1 MSDFLKTMARQSADR
16 ASAAQGSVRSTDLD
30 LPLVPLQLGAFDVIA
45 EIKNRSP
52 SEGALAAASASRS
65 EQAVRYVDG
74 GAAAIS
80 VLTEPAQFAGE
91 LAHLEEVVRAVEH
104 SAVPVMRKDFLVD
117 PIQVLEAR
125 ATGASG
131 VLLIVTMLSEKQI
144 EDMLNCAYEH
154 GMFVLLESFDAEDL
168 QRSSALLDETRYRE
182 QAERG
187 KLLFGVNTRDLR
199 TLHVDPE
206 RLKTLG
212 PHLPQGC
219 ACVAE
224 SGLHN
229 GYDAAA
235 AAGWGYSL
243 ALVGTALMRSPDPGQ
258 LIQEM
263 LTAGRKRRAA

>member
-65 EQAVRYVDG
+65 EQAVRYVEG

-80 VLTEPAQFAGE
+80 VLTEPTQFAGE

-125 ATGASG
+125 AAGASG

>member
-16 ASAAQGSVRSTDLD
+16 ASAAQGSVRSTHLD

-80 VLTEPAQFAGE
+80 VLTEPTQFAGE

>member
-16 ASAAQGSVRSTDLD
+16 ASAAQGSVRSIDLD

-80 VLTEPAQFAGE
+80 VLTEPTQFAGE

-229 GYDAAA
+229 GHDAAA

-263 LTAGRKRRAA
+263 LTAGRERRAA

>member
-16 ASAAQGSVRSTDLD
+16 ASAAQGSVRSTHLD

-65 EQAVRYVDG
+65 EQAVRYVEG

-80 VLTEPAQFAGE
+80 VLTEPTQFAGE

-224 SGLHN
+224 SGLHD

>member
-30 LPLVPLQLGAFDVIA
+30 LPLVPLQLGDFDVIA

-182 QAERG
+182 QSERG

>member
-65 EQAVRYVDG
+65 EQAVRYVEG

-224 SGLHN
+224 SGLHS

>member
-16 ASAAQGSVRSTDLD
+16 ASAAQGSVRSTHLD

-144 EDMLNCAYEH
+144 EDMLNCAYEQ

-224 SGLHN
+224 SGLHD
-229 GYDAAA
+229 GHDAAA

>member
-16 ASAAQGSVRSTDLD
+16 ASAAQGSVRSTHLD

-65 EQAVRYVDG
+65 EQAVRYVEG

-80 VLTEPAQFAGE
+80 VLTEPTQFAGE

-206 RLKTLG
+206 GLKTLG